1 MKKDDSLRRCIFKG
15 NLRSFKRKE
24 GIEQVALPNIK
35 VSDVMTSDVVTVKA
49 SEKARRAAVLMDVHG
64 VGCVVVTDD
73 HGRPIGIVTERDLVS
88 RVMAKGLSGDEVTC
102 REIMSTPLITIEP
115 ETPLTTAMSRMARN
129 KIRRL
134 VVLNKGR
141 LVGIVTERD
150 VLRVAP
156 ALIEI
161 LASRREVEESYVK
174 EVQAGFCEVCGEW
187 SDDLVEVNGHF
198 LCEECRSEHVTMS

>member
-1 MKKDDSLRRCIFKG
+1 M
-15 NLRSFKRKE
+15 
-24 GIEQVALPNIK
+24 ALPNIK
-35 VSDVMTSDVVTVKA
+35 VSDVMTSGVVTVKA
-49 SEKARRAAVLMDVHG
+49 SEKARKAAVLMDMHE

-115 ETPLTTAMSRMARN
+115 EAPLTAAMSKMVRN

-134 VVLNKGR
+134 VVLNRGK
-141 LVGIVTERD
+141 LVGIITERD
-150 VLRVAP
+150 ILRVAP

-161 LASRREVEESYVK
+161 LISRREVEESYVK
-174 EVQAGFCEVCGEW
+174 EVQTGFCEVCGEW

-198 LCEECRSEHVTMS
+198 LCEECRSEHVTTT

>member
-1 MKKDDSLRRCIFKG
+1 
-15 NLRSFKRKE
+15 
-24 GIEQVALPNIK
+24 VALPNIK

-49 SEKARRAAVLMDVHG
+49 NEKARRAAVLMDVYG

-73 HGRPIGIVTERDLVS
+73 HGRPVGIVTERDLVS

-115 ETPLTTAMSRMARN
+115 EAPITTAMSRMARN

-150 VLRVAP
+150 VLKVAP

-161 LASRREVEESYVK
+161 LASRREIEESYVK
-174 EVQAGFCEVCGEW
+174 EVQAGFCEFCGEW

-198 LCEECRSEHVTMS
+198 LCEECRSEHVTMT